1 MNKELENR
9 EILLTSSAF
18 VKAVS
23 NLSDNVAGKYLMPS
37 IREAQ
42 EIKLKGILGHALLEK
57 CKTLVKYNEFKASF
71 NLDFN
76 NDFEWSFGGNE
87 NYRKLIDE
95 CQYFLAY
102 SAIVE
107 VIYKTSFKLAN
118 MGLVK
123 KNPHKF
129 YPMSAYNWPLSS
141 TVWPTMDGTKTTVFG
156 ELPEKQPEGYH
167 WYLVGKDLKL
177 KPESVVSLWRG
188 AYVPLDGV
196 VCDNSELGQKYDVYV
211 SVKIEGGDVFSP
223 ARRLPTPCT
232 TLTRSWSCARR

>member
-107 VIYKTSFKLAN
+107 VIYKISFKLAN
-118 MGLVK
+118 MGVVK
-123 KNPHKF
+123 SQDQGMQPPTKAEIDNQRAYYQSKADACALDLQAYLWENRTLFPELNENDCHRIQSNL
-129 YPMSAYNWPLSS
+129 YSAATCGIFL
-141 TVWPTMDGTKTTVFG
+141 GG
-156 ELPEKQPEGYH
+156 AR
-167 WYLVGKDLKL
+167 GK
-177 KPESVVSLWRG
+177 WIQR
-188 AYVPLDGV
+188 
-196 VCDNSELGQKYDVYV
+196 
-211 SVKIEGGDVFSP
+211 
-223 ARRLPTPCT
+223 
-232 TLTRSWSCARR
+232 

>member
-57 CKTLVKYNEFKASF
+57 CKTLVKYNEFRASF

-118 MGLVK
+118 MGVVK
-123 KNPHKF
+123 SQDQGMQPPTKAEIDNQRTYYQSKADACALDLQAYLWENRTLFPELNENDCHRIQSNL
-129 YPMSAYNWPLSS
+129 YSAATCGIFL
-141 TVWPTMDGTKTTVFG
+141 GG
-156 ELPEKQPEGYH
+156 AR
-167 WYLVGKDLKL
+167 GK
-177 KPESVVSLWRG
+177 WIQR
-188 AYVPLDGV
+188 
-196 VCDNSELGQKYDVYV
+196 
-211 SVKIEGGDVFSP
+211 
-223 ARRLPTPCT
+223 
-232 TLTRSWSCARR
+232 

>member
-1 MNKELENR
+1 MNRELENR

-57 CKTLVKYNEFKASF
+57 CKTLVKYNEFRASF
-71 NLDFN
+71 NIDFN

-102 SAIVE
+102 TAVVE

-118 MGLVK
+118 MGVVTSQDTGMRPPTKAEIDNQRAYYQGKADACALDLQAYIWERRASFPELTE
-123 KNPHKF
+123 NDCRRIRSNL
-129 YPMSAYNWPLSS
+129 YSAATCGIFL
-141 TVWPTMDGTKTTVFG
+141 GG
-156 ELPEKQPEGYH
+156 AR
-167 WYLVGKDLKL
+167 GKW
-177 KPESVVSLWRG
+177 E
-188 AYVPLDGV
+188 
-196 VCDNSELGQKYDVYV
+196 
-211 SVKIEGGDVFSP
+211 
-223 ARRLPTPCT
+223 RR
-232 TLTRSWSCARR
+232 

>member
-1 MNKELENR
+1 MNRELENR

-23 NLSDNVAGKYLMPS
+23 NISDNIAGKYIMPS

-42 EIKLKGILGHALLEK
+42 EIKLKGILGHNLLEK

-107 VIYKTSFKLAN
+107 IIYKVSFKVAN

-123 KNPHKF
+123 SQDQGMQPPTKAEIDNQRAYYQGKADACALDLQAYLYENRTLFPELTNNDCHRIQSNL
-129 YPMSAYNWPLSS
+129 YSAATSGLFLGGAS
-141 TVWPTMDGTKTTVFG
+141 
-156 ELPEKQPEGYH
+156 
-167 WYLVGKDLKL
+167 GKWIRK
-177 KPESVVSLWRG
+177 
-188 AYVPLDGV
+188 
-196 VCDNSELGQKYDVYV
+196 
-211 SVKIEGGDVFSP
+211 
-223 ARRLPTPCT
+223 
-232 TLTRSWSCARR
+232 

>member
-1 MNKELENR
+1 M
-9 EILLTSSAF
+9 TSSAF

-23 NLSDNVAGKYLMPS
+23 NISDNIAGKYIMPS

-42 EIKLKGILGHALLEK
+42 EIKLKGILGHNLLEK
-57 CKTLVKYNEFKASF
+57 CKTLVKYNEFRASF

-107 VIYKTSFKLAN
+107 IIYKVSFKVAN

-123 KNPHKF
+123 SQDQGMQPPTKAEIDNQRAYYQGKADACALDLQAYLYENRTLFPELTNNDCHRIQSNL
-129 YPMSAYNWPLSS
+129 YSAATSGLFL
-141 TVWPTMDGTKTTVFG
+141 GG
-156 ELPEKQPEGYH
+156 AR
-167 WYLVGKDLKL
+167 GKWIRK
-177 KPESVVSLWRG
+177 
-188 AYVPLDGV
+188 
-196 VCDNSELGQKYDVYV
+196 
-211 SVKIEGGDVFSP
+211 
-223 ARRLPTPCT
+223 
-232 TLTRSWSCARR
+232 

>member
-1 MNKELENR
+1 MNRELENR

-23 NLSDNVAGKYLMPS
+23 NISDNIAGKYIMPS

-42 EIKLKGILGHALLEK
+42 EIKLKGILGHNLLEK
-57 CKTLVKYNEFKASF
+57 CKTLVKYNEFRASF

-107 VIYKTSFKLAN
+107 IIYKVSFKVAN

-123 KNPHKF
+123 SQDQGMQPPTKAEIDNQRAYYQGKADACALDLQAYLYENRTLFPDLTNNDCHRIQSNL
-129 YPMSAYNWPLSS
+129 YSAATSGLFL
-141 TVWPTMDGTKTTVFG
+141 GG
-156 ELPEKQPEGYH
+156 AR
-167 WYLVGKDLKL
+167 GKWIRK
-177 KPESVVSLWRG
+177 
-188 AYVPLDGV
+188 
-196 VCDNSELGQKYDVYV
+196 
-211 SVKIEGGDVFSP
+211 
-223 ARRLPTPCT
+223 
-232 TLTRSWSCARR
+232 

>member
-1 MNKELENR
+1 MNRELENR

-23 NLSDNVAGKYLMPS
+23 NLSDNVASKYLMPS

-57 CKTLVKYNEFKASF
+57 CKTLVKYNEFRASF

-107 VIYKTSFKLAN
+107 VIYKISFKLAN
-118 MGLVK
+118 MGVVK
-123 KNPHKF
+123 SQDQGMQPPTKAEIDNQRAYYQGKADACAYDLQAYLYENRALYPELTKNDLHRIQSNL
-129 YPMSAYNWPLSS
+129 YSAATCGIFL
-141 TVWPTMDGTKTTVFG
+141 GG
-156 ELPEKQPEGYH
+156 AR
-167 WYLVGKDLKL
+167 GK
-177 KPESVVSLWRG
+177 VIGR
-188 AYVPLDGV
+188 
-196 VCDNSELGQKYDVYV
+196 
-211 SVKIEGGDVFSP
+211 
-223 ARRLPTPCT
+223 
-232 TLTRSWSCARR
+232 

>member
-1 MNKELENR
+1 MNRELENR

-23 NLSDNVAGKYLMPS
+23 NISDNIAGKYIMPS

-42 EIKLKGILGHALLEK
+42 EIKLKGILGHNLLEK
-57 CKTLVKYNEFKASF
+57 CKTLVKYNEFRASF

-87 NYRKLIDE
+87 TYRKLIDE

-107 VIYKTSFKLAN
+107 IIYKVSFKVAN

-123 KNPHKF
+123 SQDQGMQPPTKAEIDNQRAYYQGKADACALDLQAYLYENRTLFPELTNNDCHRIQSNL
-129 YPMSAYNWPLSS
+129 YSAATSGLFL
-141 TVWPTMDGTKTTVFG
+141 GG
-156 ELPEKQPEGYH
+156 AR
-167 WYLVGKDLKL
+167 GKWIRK
-177 KPESVVSLWRG
+177 
-188 AYVPLDGV
+188 
-196 VCDNSELGQKYDVYV
+196 
-211 SVKIEGGDVFSP
+211 
-223 ARRLPTPCT
+223 
-232 TLTRSWSCARR
+232 

>member
-1 MNKELENR
+1 MIRDVENR
-9 EILLTSSAF
+9 EILLTSEAF

-57 CKTLVKYNEFKASF
+57 CKTLVKYNQFRASF

-87 NYRKLIDE
+87 NYRALIDE

-123 KNPHKF
+123 STDQNMQPPTKAEIDNQRAYYQSKADAEALRLQGYLLENRTK
-129 YPMSAYNWPLSS
+129 YPELTENDCNRIQSNLYSAASCGLFLGGARGKALPAWR
-141 TVWPTMDGTKTTVFG
+141 FG
-156 ELPEKQPEGYH
+156 YK
-167 WYLVGKDLKL
+167 
-177 KPESVVSLWRG
+177 
-188 AYVPLDGV
+188 
-196 VCDNSELGQKYDVYV
+196 KYQ
-211 SVKIEGGDVFSP
+211 G
-223 ARRLPTPCT
+223 
-232 TLTRSWSCARR
+232 

>member
-1 MNKELENR
+1 MIKDVENR
-9 EILLTSSAF
+9 EILLTNEAF

-57 CKTLVKYNEFKASF
+57 CKTLVKYNQFRASF

-87 NYRKLIDE
+87 NYRALIDE

-102 SAIVE
+102 STIVE

-123 KNPHKF
+123 SADQNMQPPTKAEIDNQRAYYQSKADAEALRLQAYLLENQTKYPELNKNDIHRIHSNL
-129 YPMSAYNWPLSS
+129 YSAATCGLFL
-141 TVWPTMDGTKTTVFG
+141 GG
-156 ELPEKQPEGYH
+156 AR
-167 WYLVGKDLKL
+167 GK
-177 KPESVVSLWRG
+177 WINR
-188 AYVPLDGV
+188 
-196 VCDNSELGQKYDVYV
+196 
-211 SVKIEGGDVFSP
+211 
-223 ARRLPTPCT
+223 
-232 TLTRSWSCARR
+232 

>member
-1 MNKELENR
+1 MNRDLETR

-57 CKTLVKYNEFKASF
+57 CKTLVKYNEFRASF
-71 NLDFN
+71 NIDFN
-76 NDFEWSFGGNE
+76 HDFEWSFGGNE

-118 MGLVK
+118 MGVVTSQDTGMRPPTKAEIDNQRAYYQGKADACALDLQAYIWERRASFPELTE
-123 KNPHKF
+123 NDCRRIQSNL
-129 YPMSAYNWPLSS
+129 YSAATCGIFL
-141 TVWPTMDGTKTTVFG
+141 GG
-156 ELPEKQPEGYH
+156 AR
-167 WYLVGKDLKL
+167 GKW
-177 KPESVVSLWRG
+177 E
-188 AYVPLDGV
+188 
-196 VCDNSELGQKYDVYV
+196 
-211 SVKIEGGDVFSP
+211 
-223 ARRLPTPCT
+223 RR
-232 TLTRSWSCARR
+232 

>member
-107 VIYKTSFKLAN
+107 VIYKTSFKYQGKADACALDLQAYLWEN
-118 MGLVK
+118 RELFPELTKNDCHRIQSNLYSAATCGL
-123 KNPHKF
+123 F
-129 YPMSAYNWPLSS
+129 LGGAR
-141 TVWPTMDGTKTTVFG
+141 
-156 ELPEKQPEGYH
+156 
-167 WYLVGKDLKL
+167 GK
-177 KPESVVSLWRG
+177 WIQR
-188 AYVPLDGV
+188 
-196 VCDNSELGQKYDVYV
+196 
-211 SVKIEGGDVFSP
+211 
-223 ARRLPTPCT
+223 
-232 TLTRSWSCARR
+232 

>member
-1 MNKELENR
+1 M
-9 EILLTSSAF
+9 EILLVSETF

-23 NLSDNVAGKYLMPS
+23 NLSWNVSGKYLLPS

-42 EIKLKGILGHALLEK
+42 EIKLKSILGSALFEK
-57 CKTLVKYNEFKASF
+57 CKTLVKYNEFRASF

-107 VIYKTSFKLAN
+107 VIYKTSFKLSN

-123 KNPHKF
+123 SMDQGMQPPTKAEIDNQRAYYQSKADACAITLQHYLLENRAL
-129 YPMSAYNWPLSS
+129 YPELTENDCHRIHSNLYSAATCGLWL
-141 TVWPTMDGTKTTVFG
+141 GG
-156 ELPEKQPEGYH
+156 AR
-167 WYLVGKDLKL
+167 GKRVR
-177 KPESVVSLWRG
+177 P
-188 AYVPLDGV
+188 
-196 VCDNSELGQKYDVYV
+196 
-211 SVKIEGGDVFSP
+211 
-223 ARRLPTPCT
+223 
-232 TLTRSWSCARR
+232 

>member
-107 VIYKTSFKLAN
+107 IIYKVSFKVAN

-123 KNPHKF
+123 SQDQGMQPPTKAEIDNQRVYYQSKADACALDLQAYLWENRTLFPELNENDCHRIQSNL
-129 YPMSAYNWPLSS
+129 YSAATCGIFL
-141 TVWPTMDGTKTTVFG
+141 GG
-156 ELPEKQPEGYH
+156 AR
-167 WYLVGKDLKL
+167 GK
-177 KPESVVSLWRG
+177 WIQR
-188 AYVPLDGV
+188 
-196 VCDNSELGQKYDVYV
+196 
-211 SVKIEGGDVFSP
+211 
-223 ARRLPTPCT
+223 
-232 TLTRSWSCARR
+232 

>member
-42 EIKLKGILGHALLEK
+42 EIKLKGIIGHALLEK

-123 KNPHKF
+123 SQDQGMQPPTKAEIDNQRAYYQGKADACALDLQAYLWENRELFPELTKNDCHRIQSNL
-129 YPMSAYNWPLSS
+129 YSAATCGLFL
-141 TVWPTMDGTKTTVFG
+141 GG
-156 ELPEKQPEGYH
+156 AR
-167 WYLVGKDLKL
+167 GK
-177 KPESVVSLWRG
+177 WIQR
-188 AYVPLDGV
+188 
-196 VCDNSELGQKYDVYV
+196 
-211 SVKIEGGDVFSP
+211 
-223 ARRLPTPCT
+223 
-232 TLTRSWSCARR
+232 